1 MKRPP
6 IVVVMGHVDHGKTTL
21 LDYILKTN
29 TAAKEVGGITQ
40 SIGAYEIE
48 HNGNKITFI
57 DTPGHQ
63 IFSNMRKYGA
73 KIADLAVLVVAADDG
88 VKPQTKEAIKIIT
101 ESKIPFIVAINK
113 IDKLNS
119 DPEKTRLQLLQE
131 GILLEKYGGNISW
144 EEISAKTGQG
154 IDALLD
160 LIILTAEMESLEYEK
175 DKGAYGIILKSSKS
189 HARGIV
195 ASGVLKNGVI
205 KIGQL
210 IATKTASGKIKTL
223 ANFFGKKINSAEPSS
238 PVEII
243 GFENLPEPG
252 EEFFAGENLD
262 INLIKKE
269 AKKEINKKMEDE
281 EETEKILKVILKADE
296 TSSLES
302 LEDFI
307 KSLSEA
313 KTKKIFIIS
322 KSVGNLTEADIKNAA
337 VFKAIIVAFKS
348 KKDKAALSLAKS
360 QNVKIIES
368 EIIYELEKKINE
380 FLEAEDKKDISGKR
394 TVKILKTF
402 GTAEGKKQ
410 IIGGI
415 VEKGFVKNQES
426 FEVWNEE
433 EKLGE
438 GKIINLQSQKKD
450 VKEATEN
457 AEVGLL
463 VESDVLIKENLK
475 LVFD

>member
-1 MKRPP
+1 
-6 IVVVMGHVDHGKTTL
+6 
-21 LDYILKTN
+21 
-29 TAAKEVGGITQ
+29 
-40 SIGAYEIE
+40 
-48 HNGNKITFI
+48 
-57 DTPGHQ
+57 
-63 IFSNMRKYGA
+63 
-73 KIADLAVLVVAADDG
+73 
-88 VKPQTKEAIKIIT
+88 
-101 ESKIPFIVAINK
+101 
-113 IDKLNS
+113 
-119 DPEKTRLQLLQE
+119 
-131 GILLEKYGGNISW
+131 
-144 EEISAKTGQG
+144 
-154 IDALLD
+154 
-160 LIILTAEMESLEYEK
+160 
-175 DKGAYGIILKSSKS
+175 
-189 HARGIV
+189 
-195 ASGVLKNGVI
+195 
-205 KIGQL
+205 
-210 IATKTASGKIKTL
+210 
-223 ANFFGKKINSAEPSS
+223 
-238 PVEII
+238 
-243 GFENLPEPG
+243 
-252 EEFFAGENLD
+252 
-262 INLIKKE
+262 
-269 AKKEINKKMEDE
+269 MEDE